1 MRDRRLVI
9 GNTPSGADSSRL
21 EERHAGMLCV
31 QMRLFEICLYIYIR
45 LFMPPSLDIWS
56 RNKLYKIGCQS

>member
-31 QMRLFEICLYIYIR
+31 QMRLFEICLYIYVR
-45 LFMPPSLDIWS
+45 LFMPPSGYLES
-56 RNKLYKIGCQS
+56 Q